1 MDRSRIEAFLDKFIG
16 LAAGA
21 STIGLLAVAD
31 RSGISAWL
39 GENESGTADEIATGA
54 GLQDRYVLEIMSG
67 LAAAGVVEYD
77 ADRETFHMPPEHA
90 LFLASEKSPYF
101 MGGWLDMIPSA
112 MAQVDAVTEATVN
125 GGGVGFE
132 EFGGSI
138 IKGIDRGNGPSQRVF
153 LTSRWLPAVE
163 GLVDDLNAGIHV
175 ADIGAGA
182 GTAALLIANAFPE
195 SSVVGFD
202 SSEASLELARER
214 AGDLANLRYEE
225 ASAHE
230 IPIDPPFGLIT
241 AFDVIHDLADPQA
254 GLRRIRN
261 ALSDDGVFLM
271 MEPNMSSDLQYNLDD
286 RGALMYGV
294 SAMHCMTQ
302 SLAVGGEGLG
312 AAWGREKAE
321 VYCREAG
328 FSSFAEVERISNR
341 FSAFYE
347 VRP

>member
-31 RSGISAWL
+31 RSGISSWL
-39 GENESGTADEIATGA
+39 GEHGSGTATEIADGA
-54 GLQDRYVLEIMSG
+54 GLDPRYVLEIMSG

-77 ADRETFHMPPEHA
+77 AQEETFLMPPEHA
-90 LFLASEKSPYF
+90 LFLASESSPYF

-112 MAQVDAVTEATVN
+112 MAKVGGVTEATVN

-132 EFGGSI
+132 EFGGDI

-153 LTSRWLPAVE
+153 LTSRWLPAID
-163 GLVDDLNAGIHV
+163 GLIDDLTEGIRV
-175 ADIGAGA
+175 ADIGTGA
-182 GTAALLIANAFPE
+182 GTAAALIANEFPA
-195 SSVVGFD
+195 STVIGFD
-202 SSEASLELARER
+202 ISEASLGLARER
-214 AGDLANLRYEE
+214 VGSTGNLKYEQ
-225 ASAHE
+225 ASASE
-230 IPIDPPFGLIT
+230 IPIHPPFGLIT
-241 AFDVIHDLADPQA
+241 AFDVIHDLGDPLG
-254 GLRRIRN
+254 GLRRIKD

-271 MEPNMSSDLQYNLDD
+271 MEPNMSSDLENNLDD
-286 RGALMYGV
+286 RGALMYGI

-302 SLAVGGEGLG
+302 SLAQGGVGLG
-312 AAWGREKAE
+312 AAWGREKAAA
-321 VYCREAG
+321 YCQEAG
-328 FSSFAEVERISNR
+328 FSSFVELERISNR